1 MSEKIKISFDDEES
15 NSKNNKE
22 KIEIDF
28 NDTKET
34 EIEEDTLEKDS
45 EIIAYNRKDTTEKFF
60 NSSVDSFFHG
70 NPALTGFYNS
80 ELKFPE
86 GIERGF
92 RRKYSVELKDTF
104 LNTILENNK
113 FIVLASTSGSV
124 YFVDRFNGEIQG
136 KVFFENAIFEKTGL
150 VFKNTIYVNSLSS
163 IYKFENDIIGSDTAG
178 QEIYRTS
185 SNYYIWS
192 NLNLCKGNIVFIE
205 YDALNKKANLKVI
218 DSESSIII
226 FDFQFEVNEFI
237 SEQIIIAG
245 SLVFIAYDNKLIK
258 INLEDHT
265 SNYIPL
271 FFKMNNDCR
280 IFYLNN
286 NLYITNPKN
295 ELYYVDLKSNSTD
308 FKYTGIKSNYINSL
322 AGFKDNI
329 FIGTV
334 YGWKLY
340 KSHGMLLYSYDDVDE
355 NKIEAVSKTL
365 LIISKT
371 NKIVCH
377 NLNKF
382 QEAEGFALKSQD
394 SEIDSEV
401 IESVIISF
409 NDFFVLTKNG
419 KLEAF
424 TNDKLNIH
432 I

>member
-1 MSEKIKISFDDEES
+1 MSKKIEISFDDEES
-15 NSKNNKE
+15 NSKKNKE

-28 NDTKET
+28 DDIKET
-34 EIEEDTLEKDS
+34 EIDEDTPEKES
-45 EIIAYNRKDTTEKFF
+45 ELIVNNRKDVTEEIL
-60 NSSVDSFFHG
+60 NSTVDSFFHG
-70 NPALTGFYNS
+70 NPALTGFYDS

-86 GIERGF
+86 GIEKGF

-124 YFVDRFNGEIQG
+124 YFVDRFNGEIRG
-136 KVFFENAIFEKTGL
+136 KVFLENAIFEKTGL
-150 VFKNTIYVNSLSS
+150 VFENVIYVNSLSS
-163 IYKFENDIIGSDTAG
+163 IYKFENDSIGSRAAER
-178 QEIYRTS
+178 EIYRTS

-192 NLNLCKGNIVFIE
+192 NLNLCKGNIIFIE
-205 YDALNKKANLKVI
+205 YDALNKNANLKVI
-218 DSESSIII
+218 DTEKSNII
-226 FDFQFEVNEFI
+226 FDFQFEVNDFI
-237 SEQIIIAG
+237 SDQIIVAG
-245 SLVFIAYDNKLIK
+245 SFVFIANDNKLVE
-258 INLEDHT
+258 INLENH
-265 SNYIPL
+265 SSKYIPL
-271 FFKMNNDCR
+271 FFRMSSECK
-280 IFYLNN
+280 IFCLNN

-295 ELYYVDLKSNSTD
+295 ELYYVDLKSNSID

-340 KSHGMLLYSYDDVDE
+340 KANGMLLYSCDDVDE
-355 NKIEAVSKTL
+355 NKIEAVSKNL
-365 LIISKT
+365 LIVSKT

-394 SEIDSEV
+394 SDVDSEV

>member
-1 MSEKIKISFDDEES
+1 MSDKIEISFDDEET
-15 NSKNNKE
+15 NSKKNKD

-28 NDTKET
+28 ANNKET
-34 EIEEDTLEKDS
+34 ETEEDTLEKDS
-45 EIIAYNRKDTTEKFF
+45 EIIANNKKDVNEKIL

-70 NPALTGFYNS
+70 NHALTGFYDS

-86 GIERGF
+86 GIEKGF

-124 YFVDRFNGEIQG
+124 YFVDRFNGEIRG
-136 KVFFENAIFEKTGL
+136 KVFLENAIFEKTGL
-150 VFKNTIYVNSLSS
+150 VFKNIIYVNSLSS
-163 IYKFENDIIGSDTAG
+163 IYRFNNDVVGSDAAG
-178 QEIYRTS
+178 QEVYRTS

-192 NLNLCKGNIVFIE
+192 NLNLCKGNIVFLE

-218 DSESSIII
+218 DSETSIII
-226 FDFQFEVNEFI
+226 FDFQFEVNDFI
-237 SEQIIIAG
+237 SDQIIVAG
-245 SLVFIAYDNKLIK
+245 SLVFIANDNKLVE
-258 INLEDHT
+258 INLENH
-265 SNYIPL
+265 SSKYIPL
-271 FFKMNNDCR
+271 FFRMSSECR

-295 ELYYVDLKSNSTD
+295 ELYYVYLKSNSTD

-322 AGFKDNI
+322 AGFQDNI

-340 KSHGMLLYSYDDVDE
+340 KSNGMLLYSYDDVDE
-355 NKIEAVSKTL
+355 NKIEAVSKNI
-365 LIISKT
+365 LIVSKT

-394 SEIDSEV
+394 SDVDSEV
-401 IESVIISF
+401 IESVIISY

>member
-1 MSEKIKISFDDEES
+1 MSEKIEISFDDEES
-15 NSKNNKE
+15 ISKKKKE

-28 NDTKET
+28 DENK
-34 EIEEDTLEKDS
+34 EIEIDKHTLEKES
-45 EIIAYNRKDTTEKFF
+45 ELIANNKKDINKEIL
-60 NSSVDSFFHG
+60 NSTVDSFFHG
-70 NPALTGFYNS
+70 NPALTCYYDSG
-80 ELKFPE
+80 LKFPE
-86 GIERGF
+86 GIEKGF
-92 RRKYSVELKDTF
+92 RRRYSVELKDTF
-104 LNTILENNK
+104 LNSILENNK
-113 FIVLASTSGSV
+113 FIVLTSSSGSV
-124 YFVDRFNGEIQG
+124 YFVDRFSGEIQG
-136 KVFFENAIFEKTGL
+136 KYFFENAIFEKTGL

-163 IYKFENDIIGSDTAG
+163 IYKFANDLIGSDAAG

-192 NLNLCKGNIVFIE
+192 NLSLCKENIVFIE
-205 YDALNKKANLKVI
+205 YDALSKKANLKVI
-218 DSESSIII
+218 DSESSINI

-280 IFYLNN
+280 IFYLKN

-295 ELYYVDLKSNSTD
+295 ELYYVDLKSNSID

-355 NKIEAVSKTL
+355 NKIEAVSKNL

-394 SEIDSEV
+394 SDVDSEV

-409 NDFFVLTKNG
+409 NDFFVLAKNG